1 MLLGMM
7 VSTSGFLRLLRGS
20 LTFTILDRI
29 AVMEAILIWKY
40 PKAEIVQA
48 GVSFLFWRNWR
59 SLLVYSEV
67 RLRLRN
73 KVPPIEGLVFEE
85 GEYTLWPLVDL
96 LAETGRRNTVLSPGD
111 FPLLGD

>member
-7 VSTSGFLRLLRGS
+7 VSTSTLSGFLRLLRGS

-48 GVSFLFWRNWR
+48 GVSFLFGEIGGACWSIQR
-59 SLLVYSEV
+59 Y
-67 RLRLRN
+67 
-73 KVPPIEGLVFEE
+73 GL
-85 GEYTLWPLVDL
+85 G
-96 LAETGRRNTVLSPGD
+96 
-111 FPLLGD
+111 